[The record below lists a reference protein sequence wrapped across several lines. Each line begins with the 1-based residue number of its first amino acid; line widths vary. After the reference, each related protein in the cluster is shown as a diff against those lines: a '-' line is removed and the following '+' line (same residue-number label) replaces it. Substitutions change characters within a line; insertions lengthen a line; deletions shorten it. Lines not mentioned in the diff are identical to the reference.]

1 MKRLILE
8 VVFHKDLSVRTFVFK
23 TSLRVRNITDVSLTL
38 LPKEQK
44 NLSWHICLVSPPP
57 TNKTFVRVEQDYVCV
72 GVLTSNNSHVTN
84 THFAC

>member
-1 MKRLILE
+1 MSPSEALNLGGCLPQRLVGPYVCLQN
-8 VVFHKDLSVRTFVFK
+8 KL
-23 TSLRVRNITDVSLTL
+23 DVSVTL

-44 NLSWHICLVSPPP
+44 NISWHICLVSPPP

-72 GVLTSNNSHVTN
+72 GVLTSNNYHVTN